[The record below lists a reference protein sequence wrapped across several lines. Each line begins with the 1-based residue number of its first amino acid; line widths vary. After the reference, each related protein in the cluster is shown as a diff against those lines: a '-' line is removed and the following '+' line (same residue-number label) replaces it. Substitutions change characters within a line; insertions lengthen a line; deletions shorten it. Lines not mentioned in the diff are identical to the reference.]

1 MRIYCIAHVCM
12 LSHFSCVQLFATLR
26 TVARQASLSMGFSR
40 QEYWSGLPFPSP
52 GDLPNQGIESRSPA
66 LAGGFFTTEP
76 PGNFTF
82 AYENVDLY
90 SYTDYEEGIP
100 LCIISTFQ
108 TFSFV
113 IIFILKMCLISQLQK

>member
-1 MRIYCIAHVCM
+1 MSDS
-12 LSHFSCVQLFATLR
+12 LQPPW
-26 TVARQASLSMGFSR
+26 TVAYQAPLSMGFSR
-40 QEYWSGLPFPSP
+40 QGYWSRLLFSSP
-52 GDLPNQGIESRSPA
+52 GDLSDPGIESRSPA